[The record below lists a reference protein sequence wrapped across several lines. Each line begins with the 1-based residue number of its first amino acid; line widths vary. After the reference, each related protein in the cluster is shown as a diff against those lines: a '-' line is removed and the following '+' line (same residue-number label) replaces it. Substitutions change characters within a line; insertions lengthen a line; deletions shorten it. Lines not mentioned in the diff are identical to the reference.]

1 MSKRLAL
8 GVDVGGTK
16 IAIALVDGEL
26 SVTERIEVPSFAT
39 DGFELWGRIAEATTE
54 ILSKADRE
62 IVGIGIG
69 SAGPIYPIP
78 GTVSP
83 VNIPVWRDFPLVKC
97 FRDVFQIDRVT
108 LHGDAMALAH
118 AEHKIGAGV
127 GSRNMLGVV
136 VSTGIGGGLI
146 LDNELFEG
154 ETGNTSYFGHSSI
167 DFQGKNCACGRIGC
181 VEAYAS
187 GPNMVELAKEL
198 GWQGTSDS
206 FIDVAAA
213 ARSGDAFA
221 LQAIETG
228 SKALAVGLINFVG
241 SLDIGHIVIG
251 GGVAQAGDIYW
262 DPLMKHIR
270 AESEFYGFLHDLK
283 VSPAKLTTDAG
294 LIGAALGV
302 LEIPK

>member
-1 MSKRLAL
+1 MSNRLAL

-16 IAIALVDGEL
+16 IAIALVDGKL
-26 SVTERIEVPSFAT
+26 GVSERIDVPSSAT
-39 DGFELWGRIAEATTE
+39 DGFELWGRIADATKE

-69 SAGPIYPIP
+69 SAGPIYPSA

-83 VNIPVWRDFPLVKC
+83 VNIPAWRDFPLVKC
-97 FRDVFQIDRVT
+97 FRDVFQIERIA

-118 AEHKIGAGV
+118 AEHKVGAGV
-127 GSRNMLGVV
+127 GSRNMLGIV

-146 LDNELFEG
+146 LDNNLFEG

-167 DFQGKNCACGRIGC
+167 SFEGKRCACGRTGC

-187 GPNMVELAKEL
+187 GPNMVALAKEL

-213 ARSGDAFA
+213 ARSGDAAA
-221 LQAIETG
+221 LQAIESG
-228 SKALAVGLINFVG
+228 SKALAVGLVNFVG

-251 GGVAQAGDIYW
+251 GGVAQAGEIYW
-262 DPLMKHIR
+262 NPLLKHIR
-270 AESEFYGFLHDLK
+270 AESEFYGFLRDLK

-302 LEIPK
+302 L

>member
-1 MSKRLAL
+1 MSNRLAL

-26 SVTERIEVPSFAT
+26 GVSERIDVPSLAT
-39 DGFELWGRIAEATTE
+39 DGFELWGRIADATKE
-54 ILSKADRE
+54 ILSRTDSE

-83 VNIPVWRDFPLVKC
+83 VNIPAWRDFPLVKC
-97 FRDVFQIDRVT
+97 FQDVFQIDRVS

-127 GSRNMLGVV
+127 GSRNMLGIV

-146 LDNELFEG
+146 LNNQLFEG

-167 DFQGKNCACGRIGC
+167 DFQGKLCVCGRTGC
-181 VEAYAS
+181 VETYAS
-187 GPNMVELAKEL
+187 GPNMVALAKEL
-198 GWQGTSDS
+198 GWQGSSYS
-206 FIDVAAA
+206 FIEVAEA
-213 ARSGDAFA
+213 ARAGDAFA

-228 SKALAVGLINFVG
+228 SKALAVRLVNFVG

-262 DPLMKHIR
+262 NPLMKHIR
-270 AESEFYGFLHDLK
+270 AECEYYGFLRDLK
-283 VSPAKLTTDAG
+283 VSPAKLTTNAG

-302 LEIPK
+302 L

>member
-1 MSKRLAL
+1 MSNRLAL

-16 IAIALVDGEL
+16 IAIALVDGKL
-26 SVTERIEVPSFAT
+26 SVSERIDVPSFAT
-39 DGFELWGRIAEATTE
+39 DGFELWGRIADATKE
-54 ILSKADRE
+54 ILSKADTE
-62 IVGIGIG
+62 VVGIGIG
-69 SAGPIYPIP
+69 SAGPIYPNP

-83 VNIPVWRDFPLVKC
+83 VNIPVWRDFPLVEC
-97 FRDVFQIDRVT
+97 FRDVFQIERVS

-127 GSRNMLGVV
+127 GSRNMLGIV

-146 LDNELFEG
+146 LDNQLFEG

-167 DFQGKNCACGRIGC
+167 NFQGKLCVCGRTGC
-181 VEAYAS
+181 VETYAS
-187 GPNMVELAKEL
+187 GPNMVALAKEL
-198 GWQGTSDS
+198 GWQGSTDS
-206 FIDVAAA
+206 FIEVAAA
-213 ARSGDAFA
+213 ARAGDAFA

-228 SKALAVGLINFVG
+228 SKALAVGLVNFVG

-262 DPLMKHIR
+262 NPLLKHIR
-270 AESEFYGFLHDLK
+270 AEAEFYGFLRDLK

-302 LEIPK
+302 L

>member
-1 MSKRLAL
+1 MSNRLAL

-16 IAIALVDGEL
+16 IAIALVDAKLGV
-26 SVTERIEVPSFAT
+26 SERIDVPSSST
-39 DGFELWGRIAEATTE
+39 DGFELWGRIADATKE
-54 ILSKADRE
+54 ILSKADRD

-69 SAGPIYPIP
+69 SAGPIYPNS

-83 VNIPVWRDFPLVKC
+83 VNIPVWRNFPLVKC
-97 FRDVFQIDRVT
+97 FRDVFQIERVA

-127 GSRNMLGVV
+127 GSQNMLGIV

-146 LDNELFEG
+146 LDNQLFEG

-167 DFQGKNCACGRIGC
+167 DFQGKKCACGRTGC

-187 GPNMVELAKEL
+187 GPNMVSLAKEL
-198 GWQGTSDS
+198 GWQSLSDS
-206 FIDVAAA
+206 FIDVASA
-213 ARSGDAFA
+213 ARSGDAAA

-228 SKALAVGLINFVG
+228 SKALAVGLVNFVG

-262 DPLMKHIR
+262 NPLMKHIR
-270 AESEFYGFLHDLK
+270 AESEFYGFLRDLK

-302 LEIPK
+302 L

>member
-1 MSKRLAL
+1 MSNRLAL

-16 IAIALVDGEL
+16 IAIALVDGKL
-26 SVTERIEVPSFAT
+26 GVSERIDVPSSST
-39 DGFELWGRIAEATTE
+39 DGFELWGRIADATKE
-54 ILSKADRE
+54 ILSKADRD

-69 SAGPIYPIP
+69 SAGPIYPNS

-97 FRDVFQIDRVT
+97 FRDVFQIERVA

-127 GSRNMLGVV
+127 GSQNMLGIV

-146 LDNELFEG
+146 LDNKLFEG

-167 DFQGKNCACGRIGC
+167 DFQGKKCACGRTGC

-187 GPNMVELAKEL
+187 GPNMVSLAKEL
-198 GWQGTSDS
+198 GWQSLSDS
-206 FIDVAAA
+206 FIDVASA
-213 ARSGDAFA
+213 ARSGDAAA

-228 SKALAVGLINFVG
+228 SKALAVGLVNFVG

-262 DPLMKHIR
+262 NPLMKHIR
-270 AESEFYGFLHDLK
+270 AESAFYGFLGDLK

-302 LEIPK
+302 L

>member
-1 MSKRLAL
+1 MSDRLAL

-16 IAIALVDGEL
+16 IAIALVDGKL
-26 SVTERIEVPSFAT
+26 GVSERIDVPSFAT
-39 DGFELWGRIAEATTE
+39 DGFELWGRIADATKE
-54 ILSKADRE
+54 ILNKADRE

-69 SAGPIYPIP
+69 SAGPIYPSS

-83 VNIPVWRDFPLVKC
+83 VNIPVWREFPLVKC
-97 FRDVFQIDRVT
+97 FRDVFDIERVA

-127 GSRNMLGVV
+127 GSRNMLGIV

-146 LDNELFEG
+146 LDNELFAG

-167 DFQGKNCACGRIGC
+167 AFEGKLCACGRTGC

-187 GPNMVELAKEL
+187 GPNMVALAKEL

-206 FIDVAAA
+206 FIEVAAA
-213 ARSGDAFA
+213 ARLGDVFA
-221 LQAIETG
+221 LQAIESG
-228 SKALAVGLINFVG
+228 SKALAVGLVNFVG

-251 GGVAQAGDIYW
+251 GGVAQAGDVYW
-262 DPLMKHIR
+262 TPLMKHIR
-270 AESEFYGFLHDLK
+270 AEAKYTGFLSDLK
-283 VSPAKLTTDAG
+283 VSPAKLSLDAG

-302 LEIPK
+302 L

>member
-1 MSKRLAL
+1 MSDRLAL

-16 IAIALVDGEL
+16 IAIALVDDKFGI
-26 SVTERIEVPSFAT
+26 SDRIDVPSFAT
-39 DGFELWGRIAEATTE
+39 DGFELWGRIADATKE
-54 ILSKADRE
+54 ILNKADRE

-69 SAGPIYPIP
+69 SAGPIYPTT

-97 FRDVFQIDRVT
+97 FRDVFDIERVA

-118 AEHKIGAGV
+118 AEHKVGAGV
-127 GSRNMLGVV
+127 GSRNMLGIV

-146 LDNELFEG
+146 IANELFAG

-167 DFQGKNCACGRIGC
+167 AFQGKLCACGRIGC

-187 GPNMVELAKEL
+187 GPNMVALAKEL
-198 GWQGTSDS
+198 GWQGSSDS
-206 FIDVAAA
+206 FIDVAEA
-213 ARSGDAFA
+213 ARSGDASA

-228 SKALAVGLINFVG
+228 SRALAVGLINFVG

-262 DPLMKHIR
+262 NPLMKHIR
-270 AESEFYGFLHDLK
+270 AESEYHGFLRDLK

-302 LEIPK
+302 L

>member
-1 MSKRLAL
+1 MSNRLAL

-16 IAIALVDGEL
+16 IAIALVDSKLGV
-26 SVTERIEVPSFAT
+26 SERIDIPSFAT
-39 DGFELWGRIAEATTE
+39 DGFELWGRIADATKK
-54 ILSKADRE
+54 ILNKADNE
-62 IVGIGIG
+62 VVGIGIG
-69 SAGPIYPIP
+69 SAGPIYPNP

-83 VNIPVWRDFPLVKC
+83 VNIPVWRDFPLVNC
-97 FRDVFQIDRVT
+97 FRDVFNIDRVT

-127 GSRNMLGVV
+127 GSRNMLGIV

-146 LDNELFEG
+146 LNNELFEG

-167 DFQGKNCACGRIGC
+167 NFQGKTCACGKLGC

-187 GPNMVELAKEL
+187 GPNMVALAKEL
-198 GWQGTSDS
+198 GWQGDSDS
-206 FIDVAAA
+206 FVDVAAS

-221 LQAIETG
+221 LQAIDSG
-228 SKALAVGLINFVG
+228 ARALAVGLINFVG

-262 DPLMKHIR
+262 NPLMKHIQ
-270 AESEFYGFLHDLK
+270 AEAKFNGFLNDLK

-302 LEIPK
+302 L

>member
-1 MSKRLAL
+1 MSNRLAL

-16 IAIALVDGEL
+16 ISIALVDSKLGV
-26 SVTERIEVPSFAT
+26 SERIDIPSFAT
-39 DGFELWGRIAEATTE
+39 DGFELWGRIADATKK
-54 ILSKADRE
+54 ILNKADNE
-62 IVGIGIG
+62 VVGIGIG
-69 SAGPIYPIP
+69 SAGPIYPNP

-83 VNIPVWRDFPLVKC
+83 VNIPVWRDFPLVNC
-97 FRDVFQIDRVT
+97 FRDVFNIDRVT

-127 GSRNMLGVV
+127 GSRNMLGIV

-146 LDNELFEG
+146 LNNELFEG

-167 DFQGKNCACGRIGC
+167 NFQGKTCACGKLGC

-187 GPNMVELAKEL
+187 GPNMVALAKEL
-198 GWQGTSDS
+198 GWQGDS
-206 FIDVAAA
+206 NSFVDVAAS

-221 LQAIETG
+221 LQAIDSG
-228 SKALAVGLINFVG
+228 ARALAVGLVNFVG

-262 DPLMKHIR
+262 NPLMKHIQ
-270 AESEFYGFLHDLK
+270 AEAKFNGFLNDLK

-302 LEIPK
+302 L

>member
-1 MSKRLAL
+1 MSNRLAL

-16 IAIALVDGEL
+16 IAIALVDGKL
-26 SVTERIEVPSFAT
+26 GVSERIDVPSSST
-39 DGFELWGRIAEATTE
+39 DGFELWGRIADATKE
-54 ILSKADRE
+54 ILSKADRD

-69 SAGPIYPIP
+69 SAGPIYPNS

-97 FRDVFQIDRVT
+97 FRDVFQIEPVA

-127 GSRNMLGVV
+127 GSQNMLGIV

-146 LDNELFEG
+146 LDNKLFEG

-167 DFQGKNCACGRIGC
+167 DFQGKKCACGRTGC

-187 GPNMVELAKEL
+187 GPNMVSLAKEL
-198 GWQGTSDS
+198 GWQSLSDS
-206 FIDVAAA
+206 FIDVASA
-213 ARSGDAFA
+213 ARSGDAAA

-228 SKALAVGLINFVG
+228 SKALAVGLVNFVG

-262 DPLMKHIR
+262 NPLMKHIR
-270 AESEFYGFLHDLK
+270 AESEFYGFLRDLK

-294 LIGAALGV
+294 LIGAALSV
-302 LEIPK
+302 L

>member
-1 MSKRLAL
+1 MSNRLAL

-16 IAIALVDGEL
+16 IAIALVDGKL
-26 SVTERIEVPSFAT
+26 GVSERIDVPSFAT
-39 DGFELWGRIAEATTE
+39 DGFELWGRIADATKE
-54 ILSKADRE
+54 ILSKADTE
-62 IVGIGIG
+62 VVGIGIG
-69 SAGPIYPIP
+69 SAGPIYPNP

-83 VNIPVWRDFPLVKC
+83 VNIPVWRDFPLVEC
-97 FRDVFQIDRVT
+97 FRDVFQIERVS

-127 GSRNMLGVV
+127 GSRNMLGIV

-146 LDNELFEG
+146 LDNQLFEG

-167 DFQGKNCACGRIGC
+167 NFQGKLCVCGRTGC
-181 VEAYAS
+181 VETYAS
-187 GPNMVELAKEL
+187 GPNMVALAKEL
-198 GWQGTSDS
+198 GWQSSTDS
-206 FIDVAAA
+206 FIEVAAA
-213 ARSGDAFA
+213 ARAGDAFA

-228 SKALAVGLINFVG
+228 SKALAVGLVNFVG

-262 DPLMKHIR
+262 NPLLKHIR
-270 AESEFYGFLHDLK
+270 AEAEFYGFLRDLK

-302 LEIPK
+302 L

>member
-1 MSKRLAL
+1 MSNRLAL

-16 IAIALVDGEL
+16 IAIALVDGKL
-26 SVTERIEVPSFAT
+26 GVSERIDVPSSAT
-39 DGFELWGRIAEATTE
+39 DGFELWGRIADATKE

-69 SAGPIYPIP
+69 SAGPIYPSA

-83 VNIPVWRDFPLVKC
+83 VNIPAWRDFPLVKC
-97 FRDVFQIDRVT
+97 FRDVFQIERIA

-118 AEHKIGAGV
+118 AEHKVGAGV
-127 GSRNMLGVV
+127 GSRNMLGIV

-146 LDNELFEG
+146 LDNNLFEG
-154 ETGNTSYFGHSSI
+154 ETGNTSYLGHSSI
-167 DFQGKNCACGRIGC
+167 SFEGKRCACGRTGC

-187 GPNMVELAKEL
+187 GPNMVALAKEL
-198 GWQGTSDS
+198 GWQGASDS

-213 ARSGDAFA
+213 ARSGDAAA
-221 LQAIETG
+221 LQAIENG
-228 SKALAVGLINFVG
+228 SKALAVGLVNFVG

-251 GGVAQAGDIYW
+251 GGVAQAGEIYW
-262 DPLMKHIR
+262 NPLLKHIR
-270 AESEFYGFLHDLK
+270 AESEFYGFLRDLK

-302 LEIPK
+302 L

>member
-1 MSKRLAL
+1 MSNRLAL

-16 IAIALVDGEL
+16 ISIALVDSKLGV
-26 SVTERIEVPSFAT
+26 SERIDIPSFAT
-39 DGFELWGRIAEATTE
+39 DGFELWGRIADATKK
-54 ILSKADRE
+54 ILNKADNE
-62 IVGIGIG
+62 VVGIGIG
-69 SAGPIYPIP
+69 SAGPIYPNP

-83 VNIPVWRDFPLVKC
+83 VNIPVWRDFPLVNC
-97 FRDVFQIDRVT
+97 FRDVFNIDRVT

-127 GSRNMLGVV
+127 GSRNMLGIV

-146 LDNELFEG
+146 LNNELFEG

-167 DFQGKNCACGRIGC
+167 NFQGKTCACGKLGC

-187 GPNMVELAKEL
+187 GPNMVALAKEL
-198 GWQGTSDS
+198 GWQGDS
-206 FIDVAAA
+206 NSFVDVAAS
-213 ARSGDAFA
+213 ARSGDALA
-221 LQAIETG
+221 LQAIDSG
-228 SKALAVGLINFVG
+228 ARALAVGLINFVG

-262 DPLMKHIR
+262 NPLMKHIQ
-270 AESEFYGFLHDLK
+270 AEAKFNGFLNDLK

-302 LEIPK
+302 L

>member
-1 MSKRLAL
+1 MSDRIAL

-16 IAIALVDGEL
+16 IAIALVNEKLGV
-26 SVTERIEVPSFAT
+26 SERIEVPSFAT
-39 DGFELWGRIAEATTE
+39 DGFELWGRIADATKE
-54 ILSKADRE
+54 ILNKADRE

-69 SAGPIYPIP
+69 SAGPIYPSS

-83 VNIPVWRDFPLVKC
+83 VNIPVWREFPLVKC
-97 FRDVFQIDRVT
+97 FRDVFDIERVA

-127 GSRNMLGVV
+127 GSRNMLGIV

-146 LDNELFEG
+146 LNNELFSG

-167 DFQGKNCACGRIGC
+167 AFEGKLCACGRTGC

-187 GPNMVELAKEL
+187 GPNMVALAKEL

-206 FIDVAAA
+206 FIEVAAA
-213 ARSGDAFA
+213 ARLGDVFA
-221 LQAIETG
+221 LQAIESG
-228 SKALAVGLINFVG
+228 SKALAVGLVNFVG

-251 GGVAQAGDIYW
+251 GGVAQAGDVYCT
-262 DPLMKHIR
+262 PLMKHIR
-270 AESEFYGFLHDLK
+270 AESEYYGFLRDLK

-302 LEIPK
+302 L

>member
-1 MSKRLAL
+1 MSNRLAL

-16 IAIALVDGEL
+16 IAIALVDGKL
-26 SVTERIEVPSFAT
+26 SVSERIDVPSFAT
-39 DGFELWGRIAEATTE
+39 DGFELWGRIADATKE
-54 ILSKADRE
+54 ILSKAGTE
-62 IVGIGIG
+62 VVGIGIG
-69 SAGPIYPIP
+69 SAGPIYPNP

-83 VNIPVWRDFPLVKC
+83 VNIPVWRDFPLVEC
-97 FRDVFQIDRVT
+97 FRDVFQIERVS

-127 GSRNMLGVV
+127 GSRNMLGIV

-146 LDNELFEG
+146 LDNQLFEG

-167 DFQGKNCACGRIGC
+167 NFQGKLCVCGRTGC
-181 VEAYAS
+181 VETYAS
-187 GPNMVELAKEL
+187 GPNMVALAKEL
-198 GWQGTSDS
+198 GWQGSTDS
-206 FIDVAAA
+206 FIEVAAA
-213 ARSGDAFA
+213 ARAGDAFA

-228 SKALAVGLINFVG
+228 SKALAVGLVNFVG

-262 DPLMKHIR
+262 NPLLKHIR
-270 AESEFYGFLHDLK
+270 AEAEFYGFLRDLK

-302 LEIPK
+302 L

>member
-1 MSKRLAL
+1 MSNRLAL

-16 IAIALVDGEL
+16 IAIALVDSKLGV
-26 SVTERIEVPSFAT
+26 SERIDIPSFAT
-39 DGFELWGRIAEATTE
+39 DGFELWGRIADATKE
-54 ILSKADRE
+54 ILNKADNE
-62 IVGIGIG
+62 VVGIGIG
-69 SAGPIYPIP
+69 SAGPIYPNP

-83 VNIPVWRDFPLVKC
+83 VNIPVWRDFPVVSC
-97 FRDVFQIDRVT
+97 FRDVFNIDRVT

-127 GSRNMLGVV
+127 GSRNMLGIV

-146 LDNELFEG
+146 LNNELFEG

-167 DFQGKNCACGRIGC
+167 NFQGKTCACGKLGC

-187 GPNMVELAKEL
+187 GPNMVALAKEL
-198 GWQGTSDS
+198 GWQGDS
-206 FIDVAAA
+206 NSFVDVAAS

-221 LQAIETG
+221 LQAIDSG
-228 SKALAVGLINFVG
+228 ARALAVGLINFVG

-262 DPLMKHIR
+262 NPLMKHIQ
-270 AESEFYGFLHDLK
+270 AEAKFNGFLNDLK

-302 LEIPK
+302 L

>member
-1 MSKRLAL
+1 MSNRLAL

-16 IAIALVDGEL
+16 IAIALVDGKL
-26 SVTERIEVPSFAT
+26 GVSERIDVPSSAT
-39 DGFELWGRIAEATTE
+39 DGFELWGRIADATKE
-54 ILSKADRE
+54 ILSKADTE
-62 IVGIGIG
+62 VVGIGIG
-69 SAGPIYPIP
+69 SAGPIYPNP

-83 VNIPVWRDFPLVKC
+83 VNIPVWRDFPLVEC
-97 FRDVFQIDRVT
+97 FRDVFQIERVS

-127 GSRNMLGVV
+127 GSRNMLGIV

-146 LDNELFEG
+146 LDNQLFEG
-154 ETGNTSYFGHSSI
+154 ESGNTSYFGHSSI
-167 DFQGKNCACGRIGC
+167 NFQGKLCVCGRTGC
-181 VEAYAS
+181 VETYAS
-187 GPNMVELAKEL
+187 GPNMVALAKEL

-206 FIDVAAA
+206 FIEVAAS
-213 ARSGDAFA
+213 ARAGDAFA

-228 SKALAVGLINFVG
+228 SKALAVGLVNFVG

-262 DPLMKHIR
+262 NPLLKHIR
-270 AESEFYGFLHDLK
+270 AEAEFYGFLRDLK

-302 LEIPK
+302 L

>member
-1 MSKRLAL
+1 MSNRLAL

-16 IAIALVDGEL
+16 IAIALVDGKL
-26 SVTERIEVPSFAT
+26 GVSERIDVPSFAT
-39 DGFELWGRIAEATTE
+39 DGFELWGRIADATKE
-54 ILSKADRE
+54 ILSKADTE
-62 IVGIGIG
+62 VVGIGIG
-69 SAGPIYPIP
+69 SAGPIYPNP

-83 VNIPVWRDFPLVKC
+83 VNIPVWRDFPLVEC
-97 FRDVFQIDRVT
+97 FRDVFQIERVS

-127 GSRNMLGVV
+127 GSRNMLGIV

-146 LDNELFEG
+146 LDNQLFEG

-167 DFQGKNCACGRIGC
+167 NFQGKLCVCGRTGC
-181 VEAYAS
+181 VETYAS

-206 FIDVAAA
+206 FIEVAAS
-213 ARSGDAFA
+213 ARAGDAFA

-228 SKALAVGLINFVG
+228 SKALAVGLVNFVG

-262 DPLMKHIR
+262 NPLLKHIR
-270 AESEFYGFLHDLK
+270 AEADFYGFLSELK

-302 LEIPK
+302 L

>member
-1 MSKRLAL
+1 MSDRLAL

-16 IAIALVDGEL
+16 IAIALVDAEL
-26 SVTERIEVPSFAT
+26 GVSERIDVPSYAT
-39 DGFELWGRIAEATTE
+39 DGFELWGRIADAAKE
-54 ILSKADRE
+54 ILNRADRDV
-62 IVGIGIG
+62 VGIGIG
-69 SAGPIYPIP
+69 SAGPIYPSS

-97 FRDVFQIDRVT
+97 FRDVFDVERVA

-127 GSRNMLGVV
+127 GSSNMLGIV

-146 LDNELFEG
+146 LDDKLFEG

-167 DFQGKNCACGRIGC
+167 AFQGKLCACGRTGC

-187 GPNMVELAKEL
+187 GPNMVALAKEL
-198 GWQGTSDS
+198 GWQGISDS

-213 ARSGDAFA
+213 ARTGDPSA
-221 LQAIETG
+221 LQAIESG
-228 SKALAVGLINFVG
+228 SRALAVGLVNFVG

-251 GGVAQAGDIYW
+251 GGVAQAGEIYW
-262 DPLMKHIR
+262 NPLMKHIR
-270 AESEFYGFLHDLK
+270 AESEYYGFLRDLK

-302 LEIPK
+302 L

>member
-1 MSKRLAL
+1 MSERLAL

-16 IAIALVDGEL
+16 IAIALVDGKL
-26 SVTERIEVPSFAT
+26 GVSERIDVPSFSN
-39 DGFELWGRIAEATTE
+39 DGFELWGRIADATKE
-54 ILSKADRE
+54 ILNKTDQE

-69 SAGPIYPIP
+69 SAGPIYPIA

-97 FRDVFQIDRVT
+97 FRDVFQIEQVA

-118 AEHKIGAGV
+118 AEHKVGAGV
-127 GSRNMLGVV
+127 GSRNMLGIV

-167 DFQGKNCACGRIGC
+167 SFEGKQCACGRTGC

-187 GPNMVELAKEL
+187 GPNMVALAKEL
-198 GWQGTSDS
+198 GWHSTSDS

-213 ARSGDAFA
+213 ARAGDRSA
-221 LQAIETG
+221 LQAIESG
-228 SKALAVGLINFVG
+228 SKALAVGLVNFVG

-262 DPLMKHIR
+262 SPLLKHIR
-270 AESEFYGFLHDLK
+270 AESEYYGFLRDLK

-302 LEIPK
+302 L